1 MWNADLG
8 RERLSKSPMRPPRID
23 ASWTKARSFRLSYR
37 VAIRRLCLILLK
49 RSTRLRGF
57 IEVGTEAIGLLRL
70 LFGEMPCSLVDDEFS
85 DPVGV
90 IAMIGKQHRSTSGET
105 EVCRQAD
112 CRGPHRPSAR
122 AGQGGHWHQLYYFL
136 TGDLSR
142 FCVDCIFP
150 DKISLK
156 FLHPIDRRT

>member
-23 ASWTKARSFRLSYR
+23 ASWTKARSFRSSYR

-90 IAMIGKQHRSTSGET
+90 IAMIGKQHRSTYRYYKSKDALCSMLEFTCYNWTSPTSDFLNAQDITEGSAIET
-105 EVCRQAD
+105 LIQVAVHSIAWGNKD
-112 CRGPHRPSAR
+112 
-122 AGQGGHWHQLYYFL
+122 
-136 TGDLSR
+136 
-142 FCVDCIFP
+142 
-150 DKISLK
+150 
-156 FLHPIDRRT
+156 